1 MSQVTKKITWLQ
13 SQLKKDQNEIT
24 KKKKSLIKNIVKV
37 DKLGIKN
44 TDMPQAGESFYRD
57 INNELENDNKVLEGY
72 VNHFLEVVDSL
83 EKTPLNIVD
92 PKFEFSLEKNE
103 FIKLFKEVEQ
113 IKSGGELEEEA
124 YDIPDEFDVN
134 IEGVQFLVTMV
145 Q

>member
-1 MSQVTKKITWLQ
+1 
-13 SQLKKDQNEIT
+13 
-24 KKKKSLIKNIVKV
+24 
-37 DKLGIKN
+37 
-44 TDMPQAGESFYRD
+44 MPQAGESFYRD

-134 IEGVQFLVTMV
+134 IEGVEFLVTMV
-145 Q
+145 H

>member
-134 IEGVQFLVTMV
+134 IEGVKFLVTMV
-145 Q
+145 